1 MNIYKFLGS
10 RDMAIHLKRLKY
22 EFSTLERAYIVAA
35 DNYNTLADKHSEWRE
50 IVANTPDEMIQDDD
64 YLDKPTSLHKLILEQ
79 IEYDELILRRFYD
92 DEPYV
97 AYNYEFYYE
106 SENRWTKWETAL
118 YRSYEVCMAMIEDDI
133 GSIGKPTLIRIK
145 KRFILDGSSENFD
158 TRPEINLYVT
168 PDFEVI
174 DVCAHDLPE
183 IYHRVT
189 LHQAFEYFGL
199 NLSIPFKKGDIL
211 TLNTGRWPCSPD
223 QEKYFVF
230 KGIRHEGLNV
240 FDVYAVDGNG
250 KIYETIIFKGYHCET
265 LHGTKLPDEEKP
277 LIEMSKLVKE

>member
-1 MNIYKFLGS
+1 MNVYKFLVS
-10 RDMAIHLKRLKY
+10 RDLAIHLKKIKY
-22 EFSTLERAYIVAA
+22 EFSAFERAYIVAT
-35 DNYNTLADKHSEWRE
+35 DNYNTLTDKHAEWRE
-50 IVANTPDEMIQDDD
+50 TVANMPDEMIQDDD
-64 YLDKPTSLHKLILEQ
+64 YLDEPTSLHKLILGQ
-79 IEYDELILRRFYD
+79 IECDELLLRRFYD

-97 AYNYEFYYE
+97 AYSYEFYYE
-106 SENRWTKWETAL
+106 NEKGWTKWNTPL
-118 YRSYEVCMAMIEDDI
+118 YRSYEVCKAMIEDDI
-133 GSIGKPTLIRIK
+133 GSIGKPTLIRITK
-145 KRFILDGSSENFD
+145 HFILDGSSENFD

-174 DVCAHDLPE
+174 HVYAQDIPE

-189 LHQAFEYFGL
+189 LHQVFEYFGL
-199 NLSIPFKKGDIL
+199 NLPIPFKKGDIL

-223 QEKYFVF
+223 QEKHFVF

-265 LHGTKLPDEEKP
+265 LHRQPLPSEESP
-277 LIEMSKLVKE
+277 LVEMSKLIM